1 MKAKIQ
7 ETVNLALKLQDRE
20 QQLFVLAGIL
30 TFTDKIIDQESAKTI
45 RRAIQMTK
53 VAMIF
58 EKEKEEAVNEERK
71 KWQQV
76 IKEEKQ
82 KGQQAVEEE
91 KQKGQQAVEKEK
103 QKSQQ
108 AIREEKMKFAL
119 KMIADGELSLKK
131 IAEYTELN
139 IKIVTELA
147 GQ

>member
-1 MKAKIQ
+1 
-7 ETVNLALKLQDRE
+7 
-20 QQLFVLAGIL
+20 
-30 TFTDKIIDQESAKTI
+30 
-45 RRAIQMTK
+45 MTK

-82 KGQQAVEEE
+82 KGQQAVEE
-91 KQKGQQAVEKEK
+91 EK